1 MERVSIE
8 EGQKRET
15 NIDGATIKKL
25 LPSTSNEM
33 RQDNDF
39 QRLIMRTI
47 GGRPGGGWLQGRGGE
62 VEDGKDQVALMDD
75 SFPFFFFFFF
85 FFFFLVLLHLMAI
98 ERNEEEEG
106 VDEGGLGG
114 RGEVAGG
121 LSNTLEEIGSNT
133 GKCSTPRGA
142 SNCAD
147 FTWKFFLQSR

>member
-1 MERVSIE
+1 MVAGE
-8 EGQKRET
+8 
-15 NIDGATIKKL
+15 
-25 LPSTSNEM
+25 
-33 RQDNDF
+33 
-39 QRLIMRTI
+39 
-47 GGRPGGGWLQGRGGE
+47 GGGGGG
-62 VEDGKDQVALMDD
+62 DGKDQVALMDD
-75 SFPFFFFFFF
+75 SFPFFFFF